1 MVGALLDGRG
11 AAPGPAPANPAT
23 RRRFVRTLGGMDEV
37 RASVVIPALD
47 AAATIG
53 TQLRALAAQTYDAP
67 WEVVVVDNGSTDGTV
82 GVCQEFATRIPRL
95 RVIRCERP
103 GTSAARNAGAAAASS
118 DLLLFCD
125 ADDEVG
131 PGWVGAMCAALES
144 ADAAGGAIESE
155 RLNPGRPPYLPRHPD
170 HLPVSAGFL
179 PRAISANLGVR
190 RAAFEDVGG
199 FDESFT
205 YASDDT
211 DLCWRLQL
219 AGHTLRYAP
228 EAVVHYRYRDTRS
241 AVVRKA
247 YRLGRA
253 RARLF
258 REYRGRGMPSPRV
271 LGTGL
276 RWTRLA
282 VALPLVPL
290 LPKVRWWWLENA
302 SAAAGQL
309 AGSLRY
315 RVWYL

>member
-1 MVGALLDGRG
+1 
-11 AAPGPAPANPAT
+11 
-23 RRRFVRTLGGMDEV
+23 MDEV
-37 RASVVIPALD
+37 RASVVIPALN

-53 TQLRALAAQTYDAP
+53 TQLRALSAQTYDAP
-67 WEVVVVDNGSTDGTV
+67 WEVVVVDNGSTDTTV
-82 GVCQEFATRIPRL
+82 EVCEQFAAEIPRL

-125 ADDEVG
+125 ADDEAG
-131 PGWVGAMCAALES
+131 PGWVGAMCAALER

-155 RLNPGRPPYLPRHPD
+155 RLNPGRASYLPRHPD

-190 RAAFEDVGG
+190 RSAFEDVGG
-199 FDESFT
+199 FDETFT

-219 AGHTLRYAP
+219 AGHSLTYAP
-228 EAVVHYRYRDTRS
+228 AAVVHYRYRDTRS
-241 AVVRKA
+241 AVARKA

-258 REYRGRGMPSPRV
+258 REYRERGMPRPRTV
-271 LGTGL
+271 GVGL

-282 VALPLVPL
+282 VALPLVPV

-302 SAAAGQL
+302 SAAAGQV